1 MISLSFVK
9 SGGGGTLSLVRG
21 QEARKAGGQASIG
34 ERSSLNTKFF
44 SCIRKF
50 ISVLSSRERVRERA
64 DFGSLEGKR
73 SRCHAIIGRHSP
85 RKNKFLPLLRKV
97 RMGFKEFQPHPNP
110 LLEKEREI
118 NSSKRTYR
126 PNVLTSYRLKKCAF
140 TLAEVLVTL
149 GIIGVV
155 AALTLPSLIE
165 QHKKQVV
172 AAHLQKFYS
181 TMNQALKMAE
191 YENGDKSLW
200 IDRDSSITDSI
211 QRQKVWFEKYL
222 GKDLKIIKTEYI
234 GWGST
239 LYYLSDGGGILS
251 PGGGADWYYAP
262 RNPEKCFNQSKE
274 ELAGTCAWVFYF
286 SSTSKG
292 FDTYAYGWNGT
303 VEDLY
308 DNPTFGCNTFASN
321 KYYCTRL
328 IQVNGWKIPDDYPL
342 KIRY

>member
-1 MISLSFVK
+1 
-9 SGGGGTLSLVRG
+9 
-21 QEARKAGGQASIG
+21 
-34 ERSSLNTKFF
+34 
-44 SCIRKF
+44 
-50 ISVLSSRERVRERA
+50 
-64 DFGSLEGKR
+64 
-73 SRCHAIIGRHSP
+73 
-85 RKNKFLPLLRKV
+85 
-97 RMGFKEFQPHPNP
+97 MGFKEFQPHPNP